1 LLEYWKKKV
10 TVIVDEQAKST
21 LNIVIDFWVDSL
33 DHTIADLDAKSAAI
47 LSVLTALE
55 KAGFN
60 LPAKIIELKT
70 HKGDTLKT
78 S

>member
-33 DHTIADLDAKSAAI
+33 DHTIADLDAKSATI

>member
-1 LLEYWKKKV
+1 M
-10 TVIVDEQAKST
+10 DEQAKST

-33 DHTIADLDAKSAAI
+33 DHTIADLDAKSATI